1 VFTIVSIV
9 IDIQLIIANPRI
21 ANFIFT
27 GIFVLLIFCINALG
41 GLGVS
46 LNYFPL
52 VYLGFAVL
60 CAAISYVLSRSL
72 SKEKVLL
79 SSKM

>member
-1 VFTIVSIV
+1 
-9 IDIQLIIANPRI
+9 
-21 ANFIFT
+21 
-27 GIFVLLIFCINALG
+27 
-41 GLGVS
+41 
-46 LNYFPL
+46 L